1 MFSPPPASHTYD
13 SGARRA
19 SRQPPPGAD
28 QRRAVS
34 LVSLSPRRRRL
45 LAMGSWRSVM
55 LRRDWAHV
63 TAVARDQWSDTTA
76 FRIIEGRGGGGRSY
90 VARICAAGH
99 VASSLRSWDLNNIL
113 LSSLQLDGSGRFF
126 NQPFVCW
133 RVWGGVCVSIY
144 MCVHIEVEI
153 ELWEARSNEYSSI

>member
-45 LAMGSWRSVM
+45 LAMGSWRLVM

-63 TAVARDQWSDTTA
+63 TAVARDQWSDTA
-76 FRIIEGRGGGGRSY
+76 FRIIEGWGGGAA
-90 VARICAAGH
+90 ARMLREFAPLAMLRRAFEAG
-99 VASSLRSWDLNNIL
+99 I
-113 LSSLQLDGSGRFF
+113 
-126 NQPFVCW
+126 
-133 RVWGGVCVSIY
+133 
-144 MCVHIEVEI
+144 
-153 ELWEARSNEYSSI
+153 